1 MASKTLKGKKVAL
14 LVAKGFEEVELT
26 EPRKA
31 LEQAGAET
39 DIVSI
44 EKDKVRS
51 WKFTDWGGEFDVDAH
66 IADARAEDYD
76 ALVLPGGVMNPDFL
90 RMDERAVR
98 FVRAFAKAGKPIGAI
113 CHGPW
118 TLVEADAVRGRRV
131 TSYPSLRTDLGNA
144 GANWIDA
151 EVIVDK
157 GLVTSRNPRDLP
169 AFCAKLVEEVAE
181 GRHDKRH
188 AAA

>member
-1 MASKTLKGKKVAL
+1 MAADKLKGKKVAL

-26 EPRKA
+26 EPKKA
-31 LEQAGAET
+31 LESAGAET
-39 DIVSI
+39 ELVSI

-51 WKFTDWGGEFDVDAH
+51 WKFTDWGHEFAVDVH
-66 IADARAEDYD
+66 IADARPEDYD

-90 RMDERAVR
+90 RMDDRAVK
-98 FVRAFAKAGKPIGAI
+98 FVRAFAKSGKPIGAI

-118 TLVEADAVRGRRV
+118 TLVEADAVRGRRL

-151 EVIVDK
+151 EVVVDK
-157 GLVTSRNPRDLP
+157 GLVTSRNPHDLP
-169 AFCAKLVEEVAE
+169 AFCRKLVEEVAE

-188 AAA
+188 AAE